1 MAKPN
6 ENWQERI
13 YEAFTQN
20 VKLDVN
26 NPQEGLNGPIV
37 YNWMSSSKSGEQA
50 SVGQLEGGIYHIY
63 NDQCIEIVGG
73 KKADGGVCVNI
84 IGSDGDICI
93 TALSGGDVKIT
104 GTNIMLDAQKD
115 LAINCGSNFSV
126 KANKINMKSN
136 ECYISAPRGKITVRD
151 VSWSGTVFKGT
162 TIDPSK
168 FSGEIKNIADNLD
181 KSQIQDAAKQAASQ
195 LQDVAGD
202 LQNQLGGLF

>member
-37 YNWMSSSKSGEQA
+37 YNWMSSTKSGEQA
-50 SVGQLEGGIYHIY
+50 SVGHIEGGIYHIY

-104 GTNIMLDAQKD
+104 GTNITLDAQKD
-115 LAINCGSNFSV
+115 LAIN
-126 KANKINMKSN
+126 
-136 ECYISAPRGKITVRD
+136 
-151 VSWSGTVFKGT
+151 
-162 TIDPSK
+162 
-168 FSGEIKNIADNLD
+168 
-181 KSQIQDAAKQAASQ
+181 
-195 LQDVAGD
+195 
-202 LQNQLGGLF
+202 

>member
-1 MAKPN
+1 MSTPN
-6 ENWQERI
+6 AAEKGNWQNREYESFGPHFRI
-13 YEAFTQN
+13 DTG
-20 VKLDVN
+20 
-26 NPQEGLNGPIV
+26 NPQTGYNGTVV
-37 YNWMSSSKSGEQA
+37 YDILGSGSDGNSSS
-50 SVGQLEGGIYHIY
+50 VGMTNGGLYHIY

-104 GTNIMLDAQKD
+104 GTNITLDAQKD

-162 TIDPSK
+162 TVP
-168 FSGEIKNIADNLD
+168 
-181 KSQIQDAAKQAASQ
+181 AS
-195 LQDVAGD
+195 LYS
-202 LQNQLGGLF
+202 

>member
-50 SVGQLEGGIYHIY
+50 SVGHLEGGIYHIY

-73 KKADGGVCVNI
+73 KKAEGGVCVNI
-84 IGSDGDICI
+84 VGSDGDICI

-104 GTNIMLDAQKD
+104 GKNIMVDAQND

-126 KANKINMKSN
+126 KANKIDMKSN
-136 ECYISAPRGKITVRD
+136 ECYIKAPKGKISVKD
-151 VSWSGTVFKGT
+151 VSWGATVFAGT
-162 TIDPSK
+162 SALGSYTSLAAGFAGGPA
-168 FSGEIKNIADNLD
+168 GAA
-181 KSQIQDAAKQAASQ
+181 AAKK
-195 LQDVAGD
+195 
-202 LQNQLGGLF
+202 LGL

>member
-73 KKADGGVCVNI
+73 KKAEGGVCVNI
-84 IGSDGDICI
+84 VGSDGDVCI

-104 GTNIMLDAQKD
+104 GKNIMVDAQND

-126 KANKINMKSN
+126 KANKIDMKSN
-136 ECYISAPRGKITVRD
+136 ECYIKAPKGKISVKD
-151 VSWSGTVFKGT
+151 ISWGATVFAGT
-162 TIDPSK
+162 SALGSYTSLAAGFAGGPA
-168 FSGEIKNIADNLD
+168 GAA
-181 KSQIQDAAKQAASQ
+181 AAKK
-195 LQDVAGD
+195 
-202 LQNQLGGLF
+202 LGL